1 MIGSTR
7 NLRVF
12 AYAQPA
18 DLRKGFDGLYGIVT
32 SELSRDPLDGDCF
45 LFVNRARS
53 RAKVLLWDGTGLCI
67 YMKRLEQNRFAC
79 LWDEAHSKASVELT
93 MSELALFLEGSEMVG
108 RIPLS
113 PTQIRPMPL
122 AQSYIT

>member
-12 AYAQPA
+12 AYSGPA
-18 DLRKGFDGLYGIVT
+18 DLRKGFDGLYGIVRA
-32 SELSRDPLDGDCF
+32 ELERDPLDGDCF

-67 YMKRLEQNRFAC
+67 YMKRLEQGRFAC
-79 LWDEAHSKASVELT
+79 LWEATQTEASVELT
-93 MSELALFLEGSEMVG
+93 MSELALFLEGSEVVG
-108 RIPLS
+108 RISLS
-113 PTQIRPMPL
+113 PEEIKPMPL
-122 AQSYIT
+122 ANVYIT

>member
-12 AYAQPA
+12 AYSGPA
-18 DLRKGFDGLYGIVT
+18 DLRKGFDGLYGIVRA
-32 SELSRDPLDGDCF
+32 ELERDPLDGDCF

-67 YMKRLEQNRFAC
+67 YMKRLEQGRFAC
-79 LWDEAHSKASVELT
+79 LWEGTPTEASIELT
-93 MSELALFLEGSEMVG
+93 MSELSLFLEGSEVVG
-108 RIPLS
+108 RISLS
-113 PTQIRPMPL
+113 PTEIKPTPL

>member
-7 NLRVF
+7 NLQVF

-32 SELSRDPLDGDCF
+32 AELSRDPLDGDCF

-53 RAKVLLWDGTGLCI
+53 RAKVLLWDGGPGL
-67 YMKRLEQNRFAC
+67 
-79 LWDEAHSKASVELT
+79 ASVELT
-93 MSELALFLEGSEMVG
+93 MSELSLFLEGSKMVG
-108 RIPLS
+108 RVSLS
-113 PTQIRPMPL
+113 PRPIRPAPL
-122 AQSYIT
+122 AQEYLT

>member
-79 LWDEAHSKASVELT
+79 LWDAVQPKASVELT

-113 PTQIRPMPL
+113 LAQITPMPL
-122 AQSYIT
+122 AQTYIT

>member
-7 NLRVF
+7 NLQVF

-67 YMKRLEQNRFAC
+67 YMKRLERGRFAC
-79 LWDEAHSKASVELT
+79 LWDAGETGASVELT
-93 MSELALFLEGSEMVG
+93 MSELSLFLEGSKMVG
-108 RIPLS
+108 RVPLS
-113 PTQIRPMPL
+113 PRPIRPAPL
-122 AQSYIT
+122 AQEYIT